1 MKFSIQCM
9 AGSGNP
15 TSRQARI
22 AEADALV
29 ALGMI
34 DRQAVLM
41 THNFPHWQDIEKRM
55 EAKEQAQLAA
65 IASGQAAQAA
75 QHGGGPHGQ
84 PHGPGTGH
92 EH

>member
-22 AEADALV
+22 AEADALL
-29 ALGMI
+29 AMGAI
-34 DRQAVLM
+34 DRQAVLQ
-41 THNFPHWQDIEKRM
+41 THNFPHWQDIEQRM
-55 EAKEQAQLAA
+55 EQKE
-65 IASGQAAQAA
+65 AAQMAA
-75 QHGGGPHGQ
+75 MAAGQMAGAQKGGGPKGQ
-84 PHGPGTGH
+84 PRGPGTGH